1 MILETDIFF
10 MRSHNLI
17 ETTQGGRGSEPK
29 GPQKNI
35 VERVD

>member
-1 MILETDIFF
+1 MILETTIFF

-29 GPQKNI
+29 GPQRKI
-35 VERVD
+35 VVRVD